1 MRPRT
6 RNSTGCKLKLLKKV
20 ICRFSSELTSLLLP
34 GFHTRAAITKLN
46 LSLTLLGS
54 AGIYL
59 FCCYALSFT
68 LFKIIFMYT
77 LYMCCVFFFGNSIC
91 AFQDLAWSRLFIFYY
106 IDISETVIRI
116 IRAPSVYAL

>member
-6 RNSTGCKLKLLKKV
+6 RNNTGCKLKLLKKE

-34 GFHTRAAITKLN
+34 GFHTHAAITKLN

-59 FCCYALSFT
+59 LLLCLVFNA

-77 LYMCCVFFFGNSIC
+77 LDAVFFFGNSLC
-91 AFQDLAWSRLFIFYY
+91 AFQDLTWSRLLIFYY
-106 IDISETVIRI
+106 VDISETVIGI
-116 IRAPSVYAL
+116 IRALSVDAS